1 MNPFV
6 RFLTSSIGRKY
17 VMAVTG
23 LSLTGFLLVHM
34 AGNLTLYAGKQAFN
48 DYAHVIESN
57 PLLPRAEAGRAG
69 LFVVHLLFAVVLTAK
84 NKASRSEGY
93 RASLGMGA
101 KTFASQTMWGTG
113 PLLGLV
119 LLVHLWDFRIA
130 KEFID
135 PEEYDLAQMVID
147 RLRQPVG
154 TAIYLAGIGLV
165 GLHLWHG
172 FQSSFQTLGLSHPR
186 YRALAMWTGRL
197 ISLALVAGFGGIPV
211 FIFLTR

>member
-1 MNPFV
+1 F
-6 RFLTSSIGRKY
+6 
-17 VMAVTG
+17 
-23 LSLTGFLLVHM
+23 
-34 AGNLTLYAGKQAFN
+34 
-48 DYAHVIESN
+48 
-57 PLLPRAEAGRAG
+57 
-69 LFVVHLLFAVVLTAK
+69 
-84 NKASRSEGY
+84 
-93 RASLGMGA
+93 
-101 KTFASQTMWGTG
+101 
-113 PLLGLV
+113 